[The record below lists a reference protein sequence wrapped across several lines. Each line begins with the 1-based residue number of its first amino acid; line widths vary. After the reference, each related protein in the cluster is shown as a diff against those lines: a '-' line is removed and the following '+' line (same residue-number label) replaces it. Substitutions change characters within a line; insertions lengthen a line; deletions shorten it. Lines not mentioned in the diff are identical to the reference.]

1 MKSDPLGLLRSFKNQ
16 KDLEIMGLFLAT
28 IAWGNRKSIIQS
40 GKKLIDIFENEPY
53 YFVKSYD
60 SSLTNKLTDFKHRTF
75 NGFDLHFFIERLRD
89 IYKEIYS
96 GGSAA
101 IARHLSTFSK
111 KISLL
116 SLEFF

>member
-1 MKSDPLGLLRSFKNQ
+1 
-16 KDLEIMGLFLAT
+16 MGLFLAT

-60 SSLTNKLTDFKHRTF
+60 SSLTHKLTDFKHRTF

-89 IYKEIYS
+89 IYKKYESFSIIGLYFETIIKL
-96 GGSAA
+96 GDFFFLKKKGRAA
-101 IARHLSTFSK
+101 IPYNFS
-111 KISLL
+111 SLL
-116 SLEFF
+116 LVHH